1 MQDAC
6 PSIFISYV
14 KFKRVKV
21 FLFLYIWKTLIY
33 IKFNCYM
40 RILMYSKIANLPL
53 PFDATFGVRFA
64 FNWLAKVVL
73 YTHIGFYSILYN
85 LEL

>member
-1 MQDAC
+1 
-6 PSIFISYV
+6 
-14 KFKRVKV
+14 
-21 FLFLYIWKTLIY
+21 
-33 IKFNCYM
+33 M